1 MKKHEDGFE
10 VRLNPRPSE
19 TVRLQVPVETVASL
33 EKVAASR
40 DMSVEALL
48 KLYVGQGLR
57 HDLARL
63 YSDRLAETT
72 AHVLARHL
80 SSEDEVVAILREI
93 QLEAV
98 V

>member
-1 MKKHEDGFE
+1 
-10 VRLNPRPSE
+10 VRIQPRLSE
-19 TVRLQVPVETVASL
+19 TVHLRAPVETLASL
-33 EKVAASR
+33 EKVAASH
-40 DMSVEALL
+40 DMSLEAVL

-63 YSDRLAETT
+63 YSDRFAETA

-80 SSEDEVVAILREI
+80 ASEDEVATILRKI
-93 QLEAV
+93 QMEAV

>member
-10 VRLNPRPSE
+10 VRLKPRPSE
-19 TVRLQVPVETVASL
+19 TVRLQVPVETLASL

-40 DMSVEALL
+40 AMSQEALF
-48 KLYVGQGLR
+48 KLYVGQSLR

-93 QLEAV
+93 QMEAV